1 MKKTKTKLLAVLL
14 TAAMGALTACGG
26 SGSSE
31 TTAAASGESQAAE
44 TTAAVE
50 LAEGESVSQ
59 DTDITA
65 AMLVDFTTMD
75 PMDTSDTLSGGI
87 QRLMMDGLF
96 GFDDDMKIIPML
108 ATDYEANDD
117 ATEFTIHLREG
128 IQFSDGTPWNAEAA
142 KANFDRWGDKNLGL
156 KRTTL
161 LCNVL
166 KETEIVD
173 DYTVKV
179 TLQSPF
185 GAFIP
190 TLAHPMTSIR
200 ITNILLLKMYQPHF
214 S

>member
-117 ATEFTIHLREG
+117 ATEFTI
-128 IQFSDGTPWNAEAA
+128 QFSDGTPWNAEAA

-179 TLQSPF
+179 TLRWACGAVPSPSPSRYRPRQT
-185 GAFIP
+185 G
-190 TLAHPMTSIR
+190 
-200 ITNILLLKMYQPHF
+200 
-214 S
+214 

>member
-31 TTAAASGESQAAE
+31 TTAAASGDTQAAAE

-50 LAEGESVSQ
+50 LAPGESVSQ

-117 ATEFTIHLREG
+117 ATEFTIH
-128 IQFSDGTPWNAEAA
+128 
-142 KANFDRWGDKNLGL
+142 
-156 KRTTL
+156 
-161 LCNVL
+161 
-166 KETEIVD
+166 
-173 DYTVKV
+173 
-179 TLQSPF
+179 
-185 GAFIP
+185 
-190 TLAHPMTSIR
+190 
-200 ITNILLLKMYQPHF
+200 
-214 S
+214 

>member
-75 PMDTSDTLSGGI
+75 PMDQGRDPEKGC
-87 QRLMMDGLF
+87 
-96 GFDDDMKIIPML
+96 
-108 ATDYEANDD
+108 
-117 ATEFTIHLREG
+117 H
-128 IQFSDGTPWNAEAA
+128 
-142 KANFDRWGDKNLGL
+142 
-156 KRTTL
+156 
-161 LCNVL
+161 
-166 KETEIVD
+166 KEN
-173 DYTVKV
+173 
-179 TLQSPF
+179 
-185 GAFIP
+185 
-190 TLAHPMTSIR
+190 R
-200 ITNILLLKMYQPHF
+200 
-214 S
+214 

>member
-161 LCNVL
+161 LCNV
-166 KETEIVD
+166 
-173 DYTVKV
+173 
-179 TLQSPF
+179 
-185 GAFIP
+185 
-190 TLAHPMTSIR
+190 
-200 ITNILLLKMYQPHF
+200 
-214 S
+214 